1 MTSFTINR
9 ASFSMNNINI
19 FTQFSDSKTTVEM
32 IRSTYNM
39 MKTVSLTNMFVQI
52 QGDVVQNKDMGSNFY
67 TNNVKYGNILIELIN
82 RFLCNS

>member
-19 FTQFSDSKTTVEM
+19 FTQFSDSITTVEM

-39 MKTVSLTNMFVQI
+39 MKTISLTNMFIQI

-67 TNNVKYGNILIELIN
+67 TNNVKYGNILIELIYQIYLN
-82 RFLCNS
+82 